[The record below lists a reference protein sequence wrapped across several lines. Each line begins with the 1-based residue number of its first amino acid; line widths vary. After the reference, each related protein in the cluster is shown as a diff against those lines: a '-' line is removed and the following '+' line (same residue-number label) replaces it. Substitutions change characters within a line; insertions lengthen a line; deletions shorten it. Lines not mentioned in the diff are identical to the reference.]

1 MKVFPSLVKEQTF
14 TLSELASAIELVR
27 DQRAI
32 IEAHANHSLPEITD
46 DLVLGHCPACV
57 FRAHK
62 HLCYV
67 CGTIDDEGGE
77 SQSTHTNDGGGESQ
91 SDTSTTDSIDTAPAL
106 VVNTVAAPTI
116 NAAPIVVNTVAAP
129 TINAAPVVINAAA
142 APTIR
147 AAAPTLV
154 NTAVPTTQHSS
165 TSASV
170 RWYVITVGRETGV
183 FQGWHNVHVHV
194 VGVPGAC
201 FARYSSLAVAQ
212 AAYGQALDDGAVNQV
227 PL

>member
-32 IEAHANHSLPEITD
+32 IEAHANHSLPEFTD

-57 FRAHK
+57 FVHTSTRAMFVVQ
-62 HLCYV
+62 LMTRV
-67 CGTIDDEGGE
+67 GE
-77 SQSTHTNDGGGESQ
+77 SQSTHTNDEGGESQ

-106 VVNTVAAPTI
+106 VGNTVAAPTI
-116 NAAPIVVNTVAAP
+116 NAAPVVVNTVAAP
-129 TINAAPVVINAAA
+129 TINAAPVVVNAAA

>member
-32 IEAHANHSLPEITD
+32 IEAHANHSLPEFTD

-62 HLCYV
+62 HSCYV

-77 SQSTHTNDGGGESQ
+77 SQSTHTNDEGGESQ

-106 VVNTVAAPTI
+106 VGNTVAAPTI
-116 NAAPIVVNTVAAP
+116 NAAPVVVNTVAAP
-129 TINAAPVVINAAA
+129 TINAAPVVVNAAA

-170 RWYVITVGRETGV
+170 R
-183 FQGWHNVHVHV
+183 WHNVHVHV